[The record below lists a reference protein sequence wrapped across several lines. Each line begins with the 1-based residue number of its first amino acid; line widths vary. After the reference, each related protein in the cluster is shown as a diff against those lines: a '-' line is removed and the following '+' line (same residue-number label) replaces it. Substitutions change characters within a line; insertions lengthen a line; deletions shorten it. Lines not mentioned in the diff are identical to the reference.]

1 MWADI
6 TNQWAVLRP
15 VAREGRLLQNLSS
28 PSARQSA
35 LCVIFLWG
43 LWLSTAPSRRWT
55 CLINWAYG
63 DWAKSREQSFLV
75 VVAAVAVAVA
85 AAAVAAAAAAGGGG
99 PFFFVSMDHAGPFR
113 GLVAQ
118 VSLPCPSLPSEA
130 FRRGREPS
138 LPLLPPPPTRPPPHP
153 SLSDNRSINRG
164 LSEDCQCFRAICWYR
179 CQRNRCITVA
189 D

>member
-75 VVAAVAVAVA
+75 VVVAVAVAVA

-99 PFFFVSMDHAGPFR
+99 SFFLCFNGPR
-113 GLVAQ
+113 RALSWPRSASLVALSIITIGSVPTRQ
-118 VSLPCPSLPSEA
+118 GAIAAAAAAAADAPPTP
-130 FRRGREPS
+130 
-138 LPLLPPPPTRPPPHP
+138 PLLVRQQEYKQ
-153 SLSDNRSINRG
+153 G
-164 LSEDCQCFRAICWYR
+164 LE
-179 CQRNRCITVA
+179 
-189 D
+189 